1 MDNTNTTERL
11 EELEVVNPDTGE
23 TEIQVV
29 KKRVQIPDGFRQKPA
44 EGESY
49 N

>member
-1 MDNTNTTERL
+1 MDTTNTTTRL
-11 EELEVVNPDTGE
+11 EEIETVDPDTGE

-29 KKRVQIPDGFRQKPA
+29 KKRVQIPDGFKPEPA